1 MYREVLKMKR
11 IEGGRETPIRLGTE
25 DRRMLEELAEED
37 MRPSRADMIRV
48 LIRREYLRR
57 KAARYEEQSA
67 QVEATR

>member
-1 MYREVLKMKR
+1 MKR

-57 KAARYEEQSA
+57 KAAKAAKYEAQFEQP
-67 QVEATR
+67 QEVTR